1 MANPNE
7 DRARDIAARGGQEQY
22 EFDKFKAMTG
32 RSDTNPY
39 GDAGMFGSRADYSRT
54 MSPRQIDQIN
64 RMAFEQARGL
74 TSGEGYQGR
83 GMDSPQPGY
92 APALKIGEN
101 IPGGTVQRA
110 TPRGTGLGSF
120 FKDGGFLGAFLSDI
134 GGREPRKFVPLGSDG
149 DALDAVNYGSVP
161 NPAAVRAARPAPR
174 PYNAA
179 EMLQNNMPIANPVI
193 ETGGSFGVAPME
205 AIANPG
211 GQAYEGPVA
220 DMVDMTLPT
229 PRPTNVA
236 ELLDLRDRAQRTTAA
251 VDNAIANVGQA
262 LDRDYSPG
270 LAAETRENVM
280 DAILADQV
288 RDRNFRTVENLVGR
302 AAADSQIRQA
312 AADSLANQEAMAR
325 EARRMQEINNPPGD
339 PLIELPPGT
348 GSVDDFDML
357 TLGTTS
363 LPTTAPSV
371 VDDVADM
378 TQRMLVPLKDLI
390 GNKDVVD
397 YDTMPYFESSRS
409 PFADPI
415 AAAARSNPNATEYR
429 TAPAIP
435 PASPLYETNFGI
447 MSAEDIANMTPMER
461 SQLSFIDDVQVVADE
476 ILAGRRGLPTI
487 R

>member
-1 MANPNE
+1 MASPNE
-7 DRARDIAARGGQEQY
+7 MRLADIAARGGQEQY

-39 GDAGMFGSRADYSRT
+39 GDDGMFGSRADYSRN

-64 RMAFEQARGL
+64 RMAFEQAQGL
-74 TSGEGYQGR
+74 ISGEGYQGS

-92 APALKIGEN
+92 APALGIGDY

-110 TPRGTGLGSF
+110 KPRGTGLGSF

-134 GGREPRKFVPLGSDG
+134 GGREPRKFVPFRDDG
-149 DALDAVNYGSVP
+149 DALDAVNYNSVP
-161 NPAAVRAARPAPR
+161 NPAAVRAAQQAPQ

-193 ETGGSFGVAPME
+193 ETGGSFGVAPIE

-251 VDNAIANVGQA
+251 VDNAIANVGQT

-270 LAAETRENVM
+270 PSAETRENVM

-288 RDRNFRTVENLVGR
+288 RDRNLRTVQNLVGG
-302 AAADSQIRQA
+302 A
-312 AADSLANQEAMAR
+312 AADSLANQEAM
-325 EARRMQEINNPPGD
+325 ARRMQEINNPPGD
-339 PLIELPPGT
+339 PLIGLPAGT
-348 GSVDDFDML
+348 DPIDDFDML

-363 LPTTAPSV
+363 LPTAAPSSV
-371 VDDVADM
+371 IEGA
-378 TQRMLVPLKDLI
+378 
-390 GNKDVVD
+390 
-397 YDTMPYFESSRS
+397 YD
-409 PFADPI
+409 
-415 AAAARSNPNATEYR
+415 
-429 TAPAIP
+429 AIP
-435 PASPLYETNFGI
+435 YLYGYGPSYSGMFDRASTSARQEAMAKEARRMQEAEASRMSEINNPPGDPLDLFLQDDLNQLLSDLE
-447 MSAEDIANMTPMER
+447 MS
-461 SQLSFIDDVQVVADE
+461 L
-476 ILAGRRGLPTI
+476 RRGSSQP

>member
-7 DRARDIAARGGQEQY
+7 DRLRDIAARGGQEQY

-134 GGREPRKFVPLGSDG
+134 GGRAPRRFAANAPAAAFLPDG
-149 DALDAVNYGSVP
+149 DALGAVDYDI
-161 NPAAVRAARPAPR
+161 RAARPALR

-211 GQAYEGPVA
+211 GQAYEAPVA

-229 PRPTNVA
+229 PPPENIA
-236 ELLDLRDRAQRTTAA
+236 EMVSTRDT
-251 VDNAIANVGQA
+251 VDDIIA
-262 LDRDYSPG
+262 S
-270 LAAETRENVM
+270 LAAMADMTLPPPSPAEVTRENLM

-288 RDRNFRTVENLVGR
+288 RDRNAQIIENLVTR
-302 AAADSQIRQA
+302 AAADSQMRQA
-312 AADSLANQEAMAR
+312 A
-325 EARRMQEINNPPGD
+325 
-339 PLIELPPGT
+339 
-348 GSVDDFDML
+348 
-357 TLGTTS
+357 
-363 LPTTAPSV
+363 APSV
-371 VDDVADM
+371 VD
-378 TQRMLVPLKDLI
+378 
-390 GNKDVVD
+390 DVVD

-429 TAPAIP
+429 TAPAIS
-435 PASPLYETNFGI
+435 PASTLYETNFGI

-461 SQLSFIDDVQVVADE
+461 SQLSFIDDVQFVYDE
-476 ILAGRRGLPTI
+476 LAAGRRGLPTI

>member
-7 DRARDIAARGGQEQY
+7 DRLRDIAARGGQEQY

-134 GGREPRKFVPLGSDG
+134 GGRAPRRFAANAPAAAFLPDG
-149 DALDAVNYGSVP
+149 DALGAVDYDI
-161 NPAAVRAARPAPR
+161 RAARPALR

-211 GQAYEGPVA
+211 GQAYEAPVA
-220 DMVDMTLPT
+220 GMADMTLP
-229 PRPTNVA
+229 PPSPA
-236 ELLDLRDRAQRTTAA
+236 E
-251 VDNAIANVGQA
+251 V
-262 LDRDYSPG
+262 
-270 LAAETRENVM
+270 TRENLM

-288 RDRNFRTVENLVGR
+288 RDRNAQIIENLVTR
-302 AAADSQIRQA
+302 AAADSQMRQA
-312 AADSLANQEAMAR
+312 A
-325 EARRMQEINNPPGD
+325 
-339 PLIELPPGT
+339 
-348 GSVDDFDML
+348 
-357 TLGTTS
+357 
-363 LPTTAPSV
+363 APSV
-371 VDDVADM
+371 VD
-378 TQRMLVPLKDLI
+378 
-390 GNKDVVD
+390 DVVD

-429 TAPAIP
+429 TAPAIS
-435 PASPLYETNFGI
+435 PASTLYETNFGI

-461 SQLSFIDDVQVVADE
+461 SQLSFIDDVQFVYDE
-476 ILAGRRGLPTI
+476 LAAGRRGLPTI

>member
-7 DRARDIAARGGQEQY
+7 DRLRDIAARGGQEQY

-134 GGREPRKFVPLGSDG
+134 GGRAPRRFAANAPAAAFLPNG
-149 DALDAVNYGSVP
+149 DALGAVDYDI
-161 NPAAVRAARPAPR
+161 RAARPALR

-211 GQAYEGPVA
+211 GQAYEAPVA

-229 PRPTNVA
+229 PPPENIA
-236 ELLDLRDRAQRTTAA
+236 EMVSTRGA
-251 VDNAIANVGQA
+251 VDDAVASMRQA
-262 LDRDYSPG
+262 LDRNYSPVP
-270 LAAETRENVM
+270 ADVTRENLM
-280 DAILADQV
+280 DAILANQI
-288 RDRNFRTVENLVGR
+288 RNRSARNVENLVGE
-302 AAADSQIRQA
+302 AAADSF
-312 AADSLANQEAMAR
+312 ANQEDMA
-325 EARRMQEINNPPGD
+325 EKARRMQEINNPPGD
-339 PLIELPPGT
+339 PTNTLLNMLDLFME
-348 GSVDDFDML
+348 DDGRQ
-357 TLGTTS
+357 TLSDLEMS
-363 LPTTAPSV
+363 L
-371 VDDVADM
+371 
-378 TQRMLVPLKDLI
+378 
-390 GNKDVVD
+390 
-397 YDTMPYFESSRS
+397 
-409 PFADPI
+409 
-415 AAAARSNPNATEYR
+415 
-429 TAPAIP
+429 
-435 PASPLYETNFGI
+435 
-447 MSAEDIANMTPMER
+447 
-461 SQLSFIDDVQVVADE
+461 
-476 ILAGRRGLPTI
+476 RRGSYQPQ
-487 R
+487 